1 MSINPLSV
9 LIVSEKPSVARGIV
23 KALSISYSLTF
34 KAKKGKS
41 RFNSINSSQLSNE
54 ITIKVQKSELEEYTF
69 ILHSGTIIFVTSVSG
84 HLTSFDYPPPFDKK
98 TDWQISDPFDL
109 IRKDPIEIPISET
122 LIEQLEELG
131 QNIDCLMIATDWDNQ
146 GESIGGQIVRTISKI
161 NPHLNLITR
170 MRFTST
176 AISAIKGAFEAQH
189 ELDQQLIESVD
200 SLRRQ
205 DLRMGATLTR
215 FLTVGVQSL
224 AGHKRL
230 ISYGPCQ
237 SSVLWIVAKRNL
249 ERINF
254 VPQAYWRLLAECP
267 IKENNFLTDENTKNK
282 KRIKQK
288 STKISK
294 TNKKILQES
303 FIFEWDKSRIFDLK
317 QIQTLVDL
325 LISTTSAT
333 VNDCVI

>member
-1 MSINPLSV
+1 
-9 LIVSEKPSVARGIV
+9 
-23 KALSISYSLTF
+23 
-34 KAKKGKS
+34 
-41 RFNSINSSQLSNE
+41 
-54 ITIKVQKSELEEYTF
+54 
-69 ILHSGTIIFVTSVSG
+69 
-84 HLTSFDYPPPFDKK
+84 
-98 TDWQISDPFDL
+98 
-109 IRKDPIEIPISET
+109 
-122 LIEQLEELG
+122 
-131 QNIDCLMIATDWDNQ
+131 MIATDWDNQ

-161 NPHLNLITR
+161 IPHLNLITR

-333 VNDCVI
+333 VNDCVIKPEIIERPKPLDTDTLEADGARLFKVSPKLIADTAEKLYNLGFITYPRTESSYYPYNDLTPLCEKFLEDPFFGPIG